1 MTSRHKYIGGS
12 VLLALIGI
20 GIVCYLVRRKPEINV
35 SGVIVAGD
43 PTVSY
48 HVKEE
53 TDMER
58 LVRIS
63 NERIAA
69 DDAEQAAGDKL

>member
-53 TDMER
+53 TELER

-69 DDAEQAAGDKL
+69 DDAEQGVTKL